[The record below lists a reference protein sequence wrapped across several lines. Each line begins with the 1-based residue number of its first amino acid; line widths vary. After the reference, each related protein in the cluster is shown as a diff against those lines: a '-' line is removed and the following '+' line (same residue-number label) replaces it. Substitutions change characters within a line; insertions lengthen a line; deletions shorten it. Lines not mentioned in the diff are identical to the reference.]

1 VADGS
6 ITLILTLSLL
16 IWSSPF
22 IAKII
27 RIPTPPVEIVL
38 GSLFGY
44 IGLIEHHDYFDMIAE
59 IGFLYLMFLA
69 GMEVNL
75 KQILNSP
82 RSVINRSLLFI
93 VIMSVLALLFGWLF
107 SLSAIITVSLPLIS
121 IGLLASLFKV
131 YGKDQSWLQL
141 AIIVGVLGE
150 IASIAGLTILD
161 AASTIGFGWE
171 LLLKMSY
178 LLAFMAVIIL
188 LYRFLHLLFWWYP
201 ELKTMLMPRYDTSDQ
216 DIRLAMSL
224 FFILIAIM
232 LTLKLEVA
240 LGAFIAGVAISA
252 FFHHEKKLEQK
263 MSSLGFGF
271 LVPLFFVH
279 VGASFDLS
287 ALALQGI
294 ISGALL
300 ITFLMILMRVLAA
313 FVLKKHYGPRNAL
326 LAGISLSMPLTL
338 LIAVATIGY
347 ETHLIDL
354 LSYYKLILASLF
366 EILISMVAI
375 KLLHDHHHSSEKSE
389 GKDTT
394 PPKINLAHS

>member
-1 VADGS
+1 VADSG

-38 GSLFGY
+38 GSLFAY
-44 IGLIEHHDYFDMIAE
+44 IGLIGHHDFFKMIAE
-59 IGFLYLMFLA
+59 VGFLYLMFLA
-69 GMEVNL
+69 GMEVDL

-82 RSVINRSLLFI
+82 RSLIRKSLLFI
-93 VIMSVLALLFGWLF
+93 AIMSVLALISGWLF
-107 SLSAIITVSLPLIS
+107 NLSAIITVSLPLIS
-121 IGLLASLFKV
+121 IGLLASLSKV
-131 YGKDQSWLQL
+131 YGKEQPWLRL
-141 AIIVGVLGE
+141 AIVVGVMGE
-150 IASIAGLTILD
+150 IVSIAGLTILD

-171 LLLKMSY
+171 LWIKMGY
-178 LLAFMAVIIL
+178 LMAFMVVIFL

-201 ELKTMLMPRYDTSDQ
+201 ELKTKLMPRFDTSDQ
-216 DIRLAMSL
+216 DIRLAISL

-232 LTLKLEVA
+232 LTLKLELA

-252 FFHHEKKLEQK
+252 FFHHEKKLEEK

-271 LVPLFFVH
+271 LVPLFFIH

-287 ALALQGI
+287 ALALQGVV
-294 ISGALL
+294 SGAVL
-300 ITFLMILMRVLAA
+300 ITFLMILIRLLAA
-313 FVLKKHYGPRNAL
+313 FVLKKIEGPRNAL
-326 LAGISLSMPLTL
+326 LVGMSLSMPLTL

-354 LSYYKLILASLF
+354 LSYYQLILASLF
-366 EILISMVAI
+366 EILISMTTI
-375 KLLHDHHHSSEKSE
+375 KLLQNRVSSQKELSRPQKALP
-389 GKDTT
+389 KD
-394 PPKINLAHS
+394 